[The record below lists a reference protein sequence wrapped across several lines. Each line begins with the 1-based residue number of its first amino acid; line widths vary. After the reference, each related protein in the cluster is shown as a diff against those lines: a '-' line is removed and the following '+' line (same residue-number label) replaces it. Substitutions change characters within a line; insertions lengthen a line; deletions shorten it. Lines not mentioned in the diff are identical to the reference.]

1 MGRVISASYRAC
13 MLLAAFGFIAIW
25 VTSAAA
31 QSGSPGVDNSKGLSD
46 NKISGQLY
54 FPKGAERTPLRVRLT
69 GDRGEVSTNSDN
81 DGRFFFRGLRP
92 GRYTLLVEGGA
103 LYQSVAQIVDV
114 IPLGIPSSQGDNP
127 SEIATLS
134 IRLNARTDSTGS
146 VNAGVVDVAATPKE
160 ALDRYNSALTLVQ
173 NGDRKKA
180 IELLKEAIAIHP
192 QFVAALNGLGVQY
205 MKLGE
210 FDRAAEAFSSALKIN
225 PDAFMLRLNY
235 GLTLFQQKKYA
246 EANQE
251 FEHALKKNDGS
262 ATAHFYKGRSL
273 IVLRRYDEAEVELRR
288 TVELGAEEATL
299 AHRYLAG
306 LYIEKGDNA
315 RAISELETY
324 LKLEPKAKEADK
336 IRETIKSL
344 QQKGSGQ

>member
-1 MGRVISASYRAC
+1 MDKMISASYRAG

-31 QSGSPGVDNSKGLSD
+31 QGGSPGVDNSKGMSD

-54 FPKGAERTPLRVRLT
+54 FPKGAERTPLRIRLT
-69 GDRGEVSTNSDN
+69 GDRGEVSTNSDD

-103 LYQSVAQIVDV
+103 LYQSMAQVVDV

-127 SEIATLS
+127 SETATLT
-134 IRLNARTDSTGS
+134 IRLRPKTDSTA
-146 VNAGVVDVAATPKE
+146 NAGVVDASAAPKE

-180 IELLKEAIAIHP
+180 IELLKEAISIHP

-210 FDRAAEAFSSALKIN
+210 FDRAAEAFTSALKIK
-225 PDAFMLRLNY
+225 PDAFILRLNH

-251 FEHALKKNDGS
+251 LELALKKNEGS
-262 ATAHFYKGRSL
+262 ATAHFYRGRSL
-273 IVLRRYDEAEVELRR
+273 IALKRFDDAEVELRR
-288 TVELGAEEATL
+288 TVELGGEEATL

-324 LKLEPKAKEADK
+324 LKLEPKAEDADK
-336 IRETIKSL
+336 IRETIKSM
-344 QQKGSGQ
+344 QKGSGQ